1 MIEPFEYFKSDPYP
15 ITLKNF
21 PRFIDGSF
29 DCVAVGGCHCL
40 TLGPKQGHGNRG
52 RTTEWDIEEL
62 RRYPYIHTVVVTGL
76 QQQTFD
82 FFIRKYGP
90 QLRAIRFLKCEQVE
104 DWSLLG
110 TLSGLEFVVWHGN
123 DYITSLW
130 DMSGNRALQGL
141 AFSGFSA
148 LRDVSGIERAP
159 ALKYLHIGDAVNPS
173 VTVKSLAPLAETGI
187 RNVVF
192 MGKAVEDD
200 DVSFVSA
207 MPRLETFDFPTHLFT
222 TEQVAWM
229 VANRPDLRGLALADL
244 LPTTK
249 CVYGTDV
256 PAVQIVGKRKPLL
269 VRAGNEARIETYRRQ
284 FAELVDRY
292 RDVPWHEITAMR

>member
-1 MIEPFEYFKSDPYP
+1 MLEPFEYFKTDPYP

-21 PRFIDGSF
+21 PKFIDGSF
-29 DCVAVGGCHCL
+29 DRVAVGGRHAL
-40 TLGPKQGHGNRG
+40 MLGAKVSGIGG
-52 RTTEWDIEEL
+52 GCVTEKDVDEL
-62 RRYPYIHTVVVTGL
+62 RLYPYLHTVCVTGL
-76 QQQTFD
+76 HQDSFEYL
-82 FFIRKYGP
+82 IRRYGY
-90 QLRAIRFLKCEQVE
+90 QLRAIRFYKNKMVE

-123 DYITSLW
+123 DHITSLW
-130 DMSGNRALQGL
+130 NMSGNKALQGL

-148 LRDVSGIERAP
+148 LHDISGIERAP
-159 ALKYLHIGDAVNPS
+159 TLKYLHIGDAVNPNA
-173 VTVKSLAPLAETGI
+173 TVRSLSCLGQTGI

-192 MGKAVEDD
+192 MGKEVEDG
-200 DVSFVSA
+200 DVSFVGA
-207 MPRLETFDFPTHLFT
+207 MPRLEIFDFPTHLFT

-256 PAVQIVGKRKPLL
+256 PAVQIVGKRKPML
-269 VRAGNEARIETYRRQ
+269 VRAGNEARIETYKKQ
-284 FAELVDRY
+284 FAELVETY
-292 RDVPWHEITAMR
+292 RDVPWHEIDVSR